1 MKFQELVSI
10 SGMPGLYQLVA
21 TKSDGAIV
29 RSIDDN
35 TTKFVAARSHS
46 VTALDGIEVFTTG
59 ENIRLF
65 DVFMTMKAN
74 TASAG
79 EFDLAKADNKAIKA
93 HYGKLFPEFD
103 ADRVYVSDMKKMIK
117 WCGILDAKGLLV
129 ASVAEAEGTA
139 EVVEE
144 APTEAA
150 KPAKKAKAP
159 KAEKTEAAEGEAP
172 AKPKRATKK
181 KEADKPAE

>member
-29 RSIDDN
+29 RSI
-35 TTKFVAARSHS
+35 
-46 VTALDGIEVFTTG
+46 DGIEVFTTG

-129 ASVAEAEGTA
+129 SPAVEAEAAVEAA
-139 EVVEE
+139 EA
-144 APTEAA
+144 APIEAA
-150 KPAKKAKAP
+150 KPAKKTKAP
-159 KAEKTEAAEGEAP
+159 KAEATEAEAP
-172 AKPKRATKK
+172 AKPKRTTKK
-181 KEADKPAE
+181 KDADKPTE

>member
-129 ASVAEAEGTA
+129 SPAVEAEAA
-139 EVVEE
+139 EA
-144 APTEAA
+144 APIEAA
-150 KPAKKAKAP
+150 KPAKKTKAP
-159 KAEKTEAAEGEAP
+159 KAEATEAEAP
-172 AKPKRATKK
+172 AKPKRTTKK
-181 KEADKPAE
+181 KDADKPTE